1 MPPPAGGTSWYPEGT
16 GHPAVGGGPWLGAP
30 TALDSKAAPQ
40 PEPHSWL
47 ACDHCAGPWGLGV
60 LSPSPPFLPAVPH
73 TPPQTTSRMLM
84 GPGSLGRDEA
94 NWAPPCWQQ
103 LWPQPRGP
111 ISPHLSALGHPVR
124 PPALH
129 CACPTRAEHARQT
142 WLLHCA
148 WRGPSPGPPHC
159 CLSCWEHGGLLPHLL
174 GSLLRLGVRGPCGSL
189 PCQPLTG
196 AGSPQGPGPLRAVSA
211 PSRSPTRPRGGL
223 CTQQGFLP
231 PPDPTGRGLESMVD
245 TPSQFFHL

>member
-1 MPPPAGGTSWYPEGT
+1 MDPGWGPPQLWTQKL
-16 GHPAVGGGPWLGAP
+16 HPSLSP
-30 TALDSKAAPQ
+30 TAGSPVTTVLARGAWGSS
-40 PEPHSWL
+40 PH
-47 ACDHCAGPWGLGV
+47 P
-60 LSPSPPFLPAVPH
+60 LPAFLRCH
-73 TPPQTTSRMLM
+73 THPPQTTSRMLM

-231 PPDPTGRGLESMVD
+231 LPDPTG
-245 TPSQFFHL
+245 